1 MNFFQAILLAVVQG
15 LTEFLPVS
23 SSGHLVLFQRLFGL
37 EKPEVLFNICLHVG
51 TLIAIIIIFSQNIR
65 SIILAIFRLPSLV
78 TSNGGLKNTF
88 LENAEIRMFGL
99 IIAGSIPTVL
109 LGLFFHRMKETI
121 FSSVPLV
128 GIMLLVTGII
138 LWSSRWANQN
148 GRDIKRATLG
158 DAFIIGFAQG
168 IAVLPG
174 ISRSGF
180 TIVAGL
186 FSGIGRQTAA
196 RYSFLLSIPAIIGAL
211 LLELI
216 GTDVPPNIS
225 IWNIMIGIV
234 TSAIVGFVTLKI
246 LLNMVNNGKLYLFAP
261 YCWAMGVALLV
272 SQFWIPY

>member
-1 MNFFQAILLAVVQG
+1 
-15 LTEFLPVS
+15 
-23 SSGHLVLFQRLFGL
+23 
-37 EKPEVLFNICLHVG
+37 
-51 TLIAIIIIFSQNIR
+51 
-65 SIILAIFRLPSLV
+65 
-78 TSNGGLKNTF
+78 
-88 LENAEIRMFGL
+88 
-99 IIAGSIPTVL
+99 
-109 LGLFFHRMKETI
+109 MKETI

-186 FSGIGRQTAA
+186 FSGIERQTAA
-196 RYSFLLSIPAIIGAL
+196 RYSFLLSIPAIMGAL

-216 GTDVPPNIS
+216 GTDVPSNIS